1 MAGDAAGIDGVVVS
15 HKHQVVGVP
24 TRPDLANL
32 FPTAKRATVDGNE
45 LIVLPHGFVE
55 TKMLRNLGYT
65 VPSPITAY
73 DYEGGTPFNVQRWTA
88 EMLTTNQRAYCL
100 NGMGTGKTKAAL
112 WSWRFL
118 NRRGLAKKLLVVAPL
133 STLNFTWGREIFA
146 TLPGVTYAVLHGTK
160 AKRLKRMQEDV
171 DIYIVNHDG
180 VKVIWD
186 ELQKRT
192 DIDTLVID
200 ELAAYR
206 NGMGPRSKLMR
217 KVAARMTWAWG
228 MTGSPTP
235 GEPTDAWGQCMILTP
250 HTVDKRYT
258 RFRESVMLK
267 ITGFVYKPKDDATET
282 VWKAMQPAVRF
293 KLDDVV
299 ELPELIV
306 RTVDIEM
313 GTKQVAVYDTMRREA
328 YVAVQNGEITAV
340 NAGVVVSKLTQI
352 SMGYVY
358 KSDGSIATLD
368 NDKRLDALVTAINDA
383 DQKVIVFAPFNHALQ
398 GVYERLLVEDID
410 TAAVSGATPQKERD
424 TIFSLFQN
432 TSKYKVIA
440 ANPQTMSHGITL
452 TAATTIIWFGPIA
465 DLEVFDQAN
474 ARITRIGQKHKQQ
487 ILLFQATPVEKRLYS
502 ILRAKQKVQGDLL
515 EMFELSTADATTTS

>member
-1 MAGDAAGIDGVVVS
+1 MAGADTSLDGVIIS
-15 HKHQVVGVP
+15 HKHQVIGVP
-24 TRPDLANL
+24 TRPDLTNL
-32 FPTAKRATVDGNE
+32 FPTAKQVTVDGNE

-55 TKMLRNLGYT
+55 TKMLRNMGFV
-65 VPSPITAY
+65 VPSPITSY
-73 DYEGGTPFNVQRWTA
+73 DYEGGTPFDVQRRTA

-146 TLPGVTYAVLHGTK
+146 TLPGVTYTVLHGTK
-160 AKRLKRMQEDV
+160 EKRLKRLAEDV
-171 DIYIVNHDG
+171 DIYLVNHDG

-186 ELQKRT
+186 ELQKRP

-206 NGMGPRSKLMR
+206 NGAGPRSKLMR
-217 KVAARMTWAWG
+217 KVAAKMVWAWG

-235 GEPTDAWGQCMILTP
+235 KEPTDAHGQCMIVTP
-250 HTVDKRYT
+250 HTVDKRFT
-258 RFRESVMLK
+258 RFRDSVMIK
-267 ITGFVYKPKDDATET
+267 ISGFVYKPKDDATET

-293 KLDDVV
+293 TLDDVV

-306 RTVDIEM
+306 RTVDVEL
-313 GTKQVAVYDTMRREA
+313 GTKQAAVYKAMSKEA
-328 YVAVQNGEITAV
+328 YVMVQNHDITAA
-340 NAGVVVSKLTQI
+340 NAGAVMSKLTQI

-358 KSDGSIATLD
+358 TGDGRTVALD
-368 NDKRLDALVTAINDA
+368 NDKRLDALVAAINDA
-383 DQKVIVFAPFNHALQ
+383 DQKVIVFAPFTHALN
-398 GVYERLLVEDID
+398 GIVARLNEEGID
-410 TAAVSGATPQKERD
+410 TAEVSGATPQKQRD

-465 DLEVFDQAN
+465 DLEIFDQAN
-474 ARITRIGQKHKQQ
+474 ARITRVGQKHKQQ
-487 ILLFQATPVEKRLYS
+487 ILLFQATPVEKRLYGL
-502 ILRAKQKVQGDLL
+502 LRAKQNVQGKLL
-515 EMFELSTADATTTS
+515 EMFELSTADATATS